1 MTARLLLMT
10 GSALLLFAIG
20 GFAMR
25 AQEHEQDQNHRDQ
38 DRRDQDRRDQDQ
50 RDRERAAQHGRDRS
64 RFDDHDRQVSRDWY
78 NNHHDHPPVGLRDR
92 DRLTPEYESRLRKGM
107 VLNGACGL
115 ESTLFLRLL
124 SPAAASSS
132 WLSQCANRRTRL
144 PSSITVTE
152 FMMSSTLNSISKLF

>member
-38 DRRDQDRRDQDQ
+38 DRRDQDQ
-50 RDRERAAQHGRDRS
+50 RDRERAAPRGRDRS

-78 NNHHDHPPVGLRDR
+78 NNHHDHPPVGLRER
-92 DRLTPEYESRLRKGM
+92 DRLTPEYESQRFAK
-107 VLNGACGL
+107 AWC
-115 ESTLFLRLL
+115 
-124 SPAAASSS
+124 
-132 WLSQCANRRTRL
+132 
-144 PSSITVTE
+144 
-152 FMMSSTLNSISKLF
+152 